1 MFVHRQVMVPPTPL
15 HVIRVVGNGFGG
27 TAVGFGAGGAVGD
40 GLGESVGLAVGVAVG
55 VGVGV
60 GVSVGTI
67 TAAGDGVSVG
77 LADALAWATKDGPDP
92 LLWPRVGRN
101 MNASTASR
109 MTIAAMTSAA
119 ASKPNRRRRPAGALT
134 AGALAMAGATAEFF
148 MAAAGRG
155 AFLRT
160 AGIGTTGVKAAFL
173 PTAGVVAAAVKAA
186 AAPAAGIAA
195 AGVAAA
201 GIAAAGIA
209 AAGGPAT
216 FLAGIGVAPATLPAA
231 TPRAAAAPRAAAPAT
246 GLGIGGPSGANGG
259 RWRVPVPAA
268 LAKQPRQVLRELLQH
283 SEQTNCRHSW
293 QNLKLWT
300 KDW

>member
-1 MFVHRQVMVPPTPL
+1 
-15 HVIRVVGNGFGG
+15 
-27 TAVGFGAGGAVGD
+27 
-40 GLGESVGLAVGVAVG
+40 
-55 VGVGV
+55 
-60 GVSVGTI
+60 
-67 TAAGDGVSVG
+67 
-77 LADALAWATKDGPDP
+77 
-92 LLWPRVGRN
+92 
-101 MNASTASR
+101 
-109 MTIAAMTSAA
+109 
-119 ASKPNRRRRPAGALT
+119 
-134 AGALAMAGATAEFF
+134 MAGATAEFF
-148 MAAAGRG
+148 MAADGRG

-173 PTAGVVAAAVKAA
+173 PTAGVAAADVKAA
-186 AAPAAGIAA
+186 ALPAAGIAA
-195 AGVAAA
+195 AGIAAA
-201 GIAAAGIA
+201 GVAAAGIA

-246 GLGIGGPSGANGG
+246 GLGMGGPSGANGG